1 MKYLLGAVI
10 LASVAACQTP
20 SGVIDTASVVSKLTV
35 QLNGTVADY
44 VAANNAQRTLDEQ
57 RLVLEQQQ
65 AARQAA
71 ANADQFE
78 ILTLAG
84 DDRARALLSALR
96 APIAPTP
103 VNSQAA
109 ATQAGTSALA
119 QQLGKNS
126 FDTAPLTQVATT
138 VGALAK
144 PLDTHDQL
152 SALVSFSQQVYGDMK
167 TMNAST
173 ASAAAKPAAPAKAAP
188 VPAK

>member
-1 MKYLLGAVI
+1 M
-10 LASVAACQTP
+10 
-20 SGVIDTASVVSKLTV
+20 
-35 QLNGTVADY
+35 
-44 VAANNAQRTLDEQ
+44 
-57 RLVLEQQQ
+57 LEQQQ

-71 ANADQFE
+71 ANGDQFAT
-78 ILTLAG
+78 LALAG

-96 APIAPTP
+96 VPIEPTP
-103 VNSQAA
+103 VISM
-109 ATQAGTSALA
+109 ATETQVGTSALV

-144 PLDTHDQL
+144 PLDTRDQL

-173 ASAAAKPAAPAKAAP
+173 ASAALKPSAPAKPAPAK
-188 VPAK
+188 